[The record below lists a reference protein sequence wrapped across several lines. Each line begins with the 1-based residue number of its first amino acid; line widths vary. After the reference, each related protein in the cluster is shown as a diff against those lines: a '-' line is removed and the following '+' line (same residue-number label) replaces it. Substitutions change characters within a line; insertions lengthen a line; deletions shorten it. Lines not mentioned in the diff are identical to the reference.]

1 MTDSDRTPTID
12 EAPRREEAG
21 RIVLVTGLAG
31 AGRTTA
37 LRALE
42 DMGFE
47 AVDNLPTA
55 LLDQLLRSG
64 ERILR
69 DLAIGMDYRSH
80 DFDPTELQ
88 RRALHGDRMFG
99 TEVKILF
106 LDCDDE
112 ILGRR
117 FTETR
122 RRHPLAPDR
131 AVADGISRERTLMA
145 PLKAS
150 ADLIID
156 TSRLSVHEL
165 RNLLSGH
172 FDRPGR
178 HHLLVSIVSFSYR
191 HGLPREADL
200 VFDVRFLANPHYD
213 ERLRPLTGIDP
224 AVQAHIEAD
233 PQFHSLME
241 NLDRLLQPLLPA
253 YQREGKSYLTIAFG
267 CTGGRHRSVT
277 LAERFAAQLDAAG
290 WSVRVHHR
298 DTPDANRGARL
309 ASGAARRA
317 TTS

>member
-12 EAPRREEAG
+12 ETPRREEAG

-145 PLKAS
+145 R
-150 ADLIID
+150 
-156 TSRLSVHEL
+156 TFTR
-165 RNLLSGH
+165 
-172 FDRPGR
+172 
-178 HHLLVSIVSFSYR
+178 
-191 HGLPREADL
+191 
-200 VFDVRFLANPHYD
+200 
-213 ERLRPLTGIDP
+213 
-224 AVQAHIEAD
+224 
-233 PQFHSLME
+233 
-241 NLDRLLQPLLPA
+241 
-253 YQREGKSYLTIAFG
+253 
-267 CTGGRHRSVT
+267 
-277 LAERFAAQLDAAG
+277 
-290 WSVRVHHR
+290 
-298 DTPDANRGARL
+298 
-309 ASGAARRA
+309 
-317 TTS
+317 